1 MVTGKQGGNY
11 ILKVC
16 PRFMAKFPSQRK
28 IMYQTGALSNDL
40 YTELASGGVSGDM
53 NLPKDL
59 SLLNRR
65 GYASTT
71 RKGVPLVYQCKI
83 DFYLHDED
91 GQGPAFASGTTDKL
105 GTDMQATL
113 KVNGVQN
120 NWVIRNAAVKF
131 HAAREKML
139 KEAGVTK
146 ASRGAYAHE
155 IRYNYDT
162 QNDTWLVPIDGD
174 GNAFTGGTWDV
185 TTLGYTGDTSFQLKL
200 VGVGDDEEAD
210 AFSGNV
216 IGIGHSYLLS
226 RSNVIADTNPERDE
240 APAKFSVLNNLLDD
254 PFRRTG
260 EVDDIRD
267 NADGEQDNPPYEVL
281 DISDSGDVDHDIT
294 EPVELG
300 RAIAGFGNAYGS
312 CIVDIP
318 FGIADLKAT
327 VYDAADTN
335 VTPSGLVCVEV
346 LDIFEMQG

>member
-1 MVTGKQGGNY
+1 M
-11 ILKVC
+11 L
-16 PRFMAKFPSQRK
+16 
-28 IMYQTGALSNDL
+28 YQTGTLSNDQ
-40 YTELASGGVSGDM
+40 YTLLTSGGVSGDL

-71 RKGVPLVYQCKI
+71 RKGVPLVYQCKV

-91 GQGPAFASGTTDKL
+91 GQGPSTAMNADL
-105 GTDMQATL
+105 QATL
-113 KVNGVQN
+113 KIDGCQN
-120 NWVIRNAAVKF
+120 NWVMKNAAVKW
-131 HAAREKML
+131 HAAREEIL
-139 KEAGVTK
+139 RQAGVKK

-162 QNDTWLVPIDGD
+162 ASDTWLVPIDGD
-174 GNAFTGGTWDV
+174 GDAFTGGTWDV
-185 TTLGYTGDTSFQLKL
+185 TTLGYTGDSSFQLKI
-200 VGVGDDEEAD
+200 VGAGDDEEAD
-210 AFSGNV
+210 AFSGSV
-216 IGIGHSYLLS
+216 LGIGHSYLLS

-254 PFRRTG
+254 PFRRTT

-281 DISDSGDVDHDIT
+281 DISDSGDVNHDIT

-312 CIVDIP
+312 VIVEIP
-318 FGIADLKAT
+318 FGLAKMKAT
-327 VYDAADTN
+327 VFDAADTN

-346 LDIFEMQG
+346 LDIYEMQG